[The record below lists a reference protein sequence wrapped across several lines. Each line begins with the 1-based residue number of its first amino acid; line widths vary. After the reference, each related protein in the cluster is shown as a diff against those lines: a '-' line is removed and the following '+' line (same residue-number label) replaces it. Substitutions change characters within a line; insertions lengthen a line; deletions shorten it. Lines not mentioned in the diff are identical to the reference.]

1 MPPDD
6 QSEVSQDDPAFLASQ
21 VERLGLP
28 KIQRHIFLCAQQSK
42 PKCSS
47 FEESTESWVYLKKRV
62 GELGLAQGD
71 RVVYRSKV
79 DCLRVCTNGPI
90 CVVWPDGIWYQRATP
105 EVLERILQEHV
116 LGGRPVAE
124 YVIARPGGSQ
134 SAEAS

>member
-1 MPPDD
+1 MPSDAP
-6 QSEVSQDDPAFLASQ
+6 SVSLDDPKYLAGQ
-21 VERLGLP
+21 VERLGLG
-28 KIQRHIFLCAQQSK
+28 KIQRHVFLCAQQSK

-47 FEESTESWVYLKKRV
+47 FEDSSESWAYLKKRV

-71 RVVYRSKV
+71 RVVFRSKV

-116 LGGRPVAE
+116 LGGKPVAD
-124 YVIARPGGSQ
+124 YVIAAPGGSDP
-134 SAEAS
+134 SDLP